1 MFWLIEAAKLESKR
15 FLSYRVDFWLQF
27 AVTVMAEVVIA
38 YFLWVNIYGDDPGK
52 VIGGYTFHQMLLY
65 YLFVPF
71 VGRMVRSHED
81 FSLATEIREGG
92 LNKFLIYPISFLQYK
107 IMQKFV
113 YTSLAVMQMFLGIFF
128 VAYLL
133 GVSVNSTVL
142 NFALGIVAAYVAML
156 LYGLMLMTLEIVA
169 FWADTVWSLGVMLR
183 FTAMFLGGAFVPLNL
198 FPEWAQNFLMVT
210 PFPYLF
216 SNAIK
221 TFLGEYTLTQSIQ
234 GIGIGILWLFP
245 LSLIM
250 LSTYKKGLRQY
261 SGIGI

>member
-1 MFWLIEAAKLESKR
+1 MSWVIEASKLETKR

-27 AVTVMAEVVIA
+27 AVSVMAEVVIA
-38 YFLWVNIYGDDPGK
+38 YFLWGSIYGDDPNK
-52 VIGGYTFHQMLLY
+52 VIGGYTFHQMLMY

-81 FSLATEIREGG
+81 FSLATDIKEGG
-92 LNKFLIYPISFLQYK
+92 LNKFLIYPLSFLQYK

-113 YTSLAVMQMFLGIFF
+113 YTSLAVMQMFMGLFF

-133 GVSVNSTVL
+133 GL
-142 NFALGIVAAYVAML
+142 NVDLNFSHFALGILAAFSSML
-156 LYGLMLMTLEIVA
+156 LYGMMLMTLEMVA

-183 FTAMFLGGAFVPLNL
+183 FIAMFFGGSFIPLKL
-198 FPEWAQNFLMVT
+198 FPVWAQDILMLT

-216 SNAIK
+216 SNTIK
-221 TFLGEYTLTQSIQ
+221 TFIGEYTTMESIK
-234 GIGIGILWLFP
+234 GIGITLLWVMP
-245 LSLIM
+245 LALIM
-250 LSTYKKGLRQY
+250 ISTYRKGLKQY